1 MKSTRIGVLTA
12 AVLILAAGSAMAY
25 ESGAPDG
32 FTGAPGEGTC
42 MTCHSNGPDDGQMQI
57 LAPPTYLSQQTYTIT
72 VELSDPDQFQWG
84 FELTALDT
92 AENKAGSFAITDAVN
107 TQLSVNPPSIPDY
120 VKQTT
125 AGTYNGTADGPV
137 SWSFEWTSPDT
148 TTGPVVFYAAGNA
161 SQNTGS
167 SGGFNYTAEASIIPG
182 PEMVPAI
189 GNGGLA
195 VLIVSVVLAGAL
207 IMGRRRA

>member
-1 MKSTRIGVLTA
+1 MNTMRSG
-12 AVLILAAGSAMAY
+12 ILATTLWVLFAASALAY
-25 ESGAPDG
+25 PSGPPDG

-57 LAPPTYLSQQTYTIT
+57 VAPAKYQSAQTYTVT
-72 VELSDPDQFQWG
+72 AQLADPDQFQWG

-92 AENKAGSFAITDAVN
+92 AGNKAGAFTITDAVN
-107 TQLSVNPPSIPDY
+107 TQLSINPPSIPDY

-161 SQNTGS
+161 SQNTGTAS
-167 SGGFNYTAEASIIPG
+167 GFNYTAEASVIPG
-182 PEMVPAI
+182 EELVPAI
-189 GNGGLA
+189 GNSGLA
-195 VLIVSVVLAGAL
+195 VLIVGIILAGAL
-207 IMGRRRA
+207 LVGRRRA